1 MRAAS
6 WRAGRR
12 RRSITAR
19 AIPTRWHCCARCHG
33 SIARAG
39 RASTRW
45 TVSRPTSRASTKAAR
60 SARAAASRS
69 RPVPRVGRR
78 SGRGWAAA
86 RAGRAGGPP
95 VRVPAPPRD
104 RRRDRSGGMTAP
116 ATDAP
121 TLLEVR
127 SLRKF
132 FPVTEGILAR
142 RLVGEVRAVDG
153 VDFTLRRGEPW
164 GLVGESGCGKP
175 TTGRCILLLER
186 PTAGEIV
193 YDGVDLTRLKHKQL
207 LALRRRIQV
216 IFQDPYSS
224 LNPRMK
230 V

>member
-19 AIPTRWHCCARCHG
+19 VIPTRWHCCARCRG
-33 SIARAG
+33 SIAHAG
-39 RASTRW
+39 RA
-45 TVSRPTSRASTKAAR
+45 RPGGRSAAR
-60 SARAAASRS
+60 PHAP
-69 RPVPRVGRR
+69 RPRLRVPPALPLRDRR
-78 SGRGWAAA
+78 LCQGLAAA
-86 RAGRAGGPP
+86 RAGGAGRSP
-95 VRVPAPPRD
+95 VRVPARPRD

-153 VDFTLRRGEPW
+153 VDFTLRRGETL
-164 GLVGESGCGKP
+164 GLVGESGCGKT

-186 PTAGEIV
+186 PT
-193 YDGVDLTRLKHKQL
+193 
-207 LALRRRIQV
+207 
-216 IFQDPYSS
+216 
-224 LNPRMK
+224 
-230 V
+230 